1 MAAEGP
7 ITSGAYILH
16 HLTYLQLDLK
26 TWKIVENSQNFWV
39 LNIDSVFFSV
49 VLGLLFV
56 FLFWPAARRAS
67 SGVPGKWQGFVEYW
81 IEFVDS
87 QVKDAF
93 HQKSKF
99 VAPMAL
105 LVFLWVLFMNIM
117 DLLPVDS
124 LPTAAEAMGIEHLRV
139 LPSSDPNIT
148 LSMSLTVFLL
158 CFWYS
163 FYCKGLKL
171 VAKEAFLHPFA
182 AKNPVVQIVLMPVNF
197 VLKVVE
203 ELSKPLSLG
212 LRLFGNMYAGE
223 VIFILL
229 AALTLRYSAPAHIAP
244 LTATSFF
251 IFAALALVTVGLVA
265 YGKGAFIRGWLPLVI
280 LPLVIAAGSI
290 FGFLPAI
297 GGGAYFQILF
307 ATGWGIFHWLIIGL
321 QAYIFMVL
329 TVAYLSMAAEHH

>member
-1 MAAEGP
+1 MATEAA
-7 ITSGAYILH
+7 THSSGAYILH
-16 HLTYLQLDLK
+16 HLTYLQLDLR
-26 TWKIVENSQNFWV
+26 TWKIVENSQSFWV
-39 LNIDSVFFSV
+39 VDIDSVFFSV
-49 VLGLLFV
+49 ALGLLFA
-56 FLFWPAARRAS
+56 FLFWPVARRATN
-67 SGVPGKWQGFVEYW
+67 GVPKAWQNFVEVCT
-81 IEFVDS
+81 EFVDG

-93 HQKSKF
+93 HRKSQF

-105 LVFLWVLFMNIM
+105 LIFFWVLFMNIM

-124 LPTAAEAMGIEHLRV
+124 LPTAAEAMGIEHLRI

-148 LSMSLTVFLL
+148 LSMSLTVFVL

-163 FYCKGLKL
+163 FYCKGLKD
-171 VAKEAFLHPFA
+171 VAKEALLHPFG
-182 AKNPVVQIVLMPVNF
+182 KWMMPINF

-229 AALTLRYSAPAHIAP
+229 AALTLRFSAPARLAAVP
-244 LTATSFF
+244 ASEFF
-251 IFAALALVTVGLVA
+251 IFAALAVVTVGLFA
-265 YGKGAFIRGWLPLVI
+265 YGKGKWMRAYLPMLLLFAV
-280 LPLVIAAGSI
+280 PVATI
-290 FGFLPAI
+290 FGPLNGISAA
-297 GGGAYFQILF
+297 AYVQILF
-307 ATGWGIFHWLIIGL
+307 ATGWGIFHMLIIGL

>member
-1 MAAEGP
+1 MATEAGE
-7 ITSGAYILH
+7 SSSSYILH
-16 HLTYLQLDLK
+16 HLTYLQLDLHS
-26 TWKIVENSQNFWV
+26 WKIVENSQNFWV
-39 LNIDSVFFSV
+39 VNIDSVFFSV
-49 VLGLLFV
+49 LLGLVFV
-56 FLFWPAARRAS
+56 FLFWPMARRAS
-67 SGVPGKWQGFVEYW
+67 SGVPKGWQNFVEVCT
-81 IEFVDS
+81 EFVDG

-105 LVFLWVLFMNIM
+105 LIFFWVLFMNIM

-124 LPTAAEAMGIEHLRV
+124 LPTAAEAVGIGHLRV

-148 LSMSLTVFLL
+148 LSMSLTVFFL

-163 FYCKGLKL
+163 FVCKGFKN
-171 VAKEAFLHPFA
+171 VAKEALFHPFG
-182 AKNPVVQIVLMPVNF
+182 KWMLPVNF

-229 AALTLRYSAPAHIAP
+229 AALTLRYTSPAHIAP
-244 LTATSFF
+244 LTATAFF

-265 YGKGAFIRGWLPLVI
+265 YGKGAFIRGWLPLLI

-307 ATGWGIFHWLIIGL
+307 AT
-321 QAYIFMVL
+321 
-329 TVAYLSMAAEHH
+329 

>member
-39 LNIDSVFFSV
+39 VNIDSVFFSV
-49 VLGLLFV
+49 LLGLIFV
-56 FLFWPAARRAS
+56 FLFWPIARRAS
-67 SGVPGKWQGFVEYW
+67 TGVPRRWQSFVEVC
-81 IEFVDS
+81 IEFIDG

-93 HQKSKF
+93 HGKSKF

-105 LVFLWVLFMNIM
+105 LIFFWVLFMNIM

-124 LPTAAEAMGIEHLRV
+124 LPTAAEAMGIGHLRI

-148 LSMSLTVFLL
+148 LSMSLTVFVL
-158 CFWYS
+158 CFVYS
-163 FYCKGLKL
+163 FYCKGIKL
-171 VAKEAFLHPFA
+171 VAKEAFFHPFG
-182 AKNPVVQIVLMPVNF
+182 KWMMPINF
-197 VLKVVE
+197 ILKVVE

-229 AALTLRYSAPAHIAP
+229 AALTLKYTAPAHIAP
-244 LTATSFF
+244 LTGTEFF
-251 IFAALALVTVGLVA
+251 IFAALAIATVALFA
-265 YGKGAFIRGWLPLVI
+265 YGKGKWLRAFAPLI
-280 LPLVIAAGSI
+280 LLAVIAIGSI
-290 FGFLPAI
+290 GGFLPAI
-297 GGGAYFQILF
+297 GGGTYYQILF
-307 ATGWGIFHWLIIGL
+307 ATGWGIFHMLIIGL

>member
-39 LNIDSVFFSV
+39 LNLDSVFFSI

-56 FLFWPAARRAS
+56 CLFWPVARRAS
-67 SGVPGKWQGFVEYW
+67 SGVPKRWQNFVEVCT
-81 IEFVDS
+81 EFVDG

-105 LVFLWVLFMNIM
+105 LIFFWVLFMNIM

-124 LPTAAEAMGIEHLRV
+124 LPTAAEAMGIGHLRI

-171 VAKEAFLHPFA
+171 VAEEALFHPFG
-182 AKNPVVQIVLMPVNF
+182 KWLVPVNF

-229 AALTLRYSAPAHIAP
+229 AALTLKYTAPAHVAP
-244 LTATSFF
+244 LTATAFF
-251 IFAALALVTVGLVA
+251 VFAALALVTVGLVA
-265 YGKGAFIRGWLPLVI
+265 YGKGAWLRAWLPLLI
-280 LPLVIAAGSI
+280 LPAVIAAGSI

>member
-26 TWKIVENSQNFWV
+26 SWKIVENSQGFWV
-39 LNIDSVFFSV
+39 LNIDSMFFSIL
-49 VLGLLFV
+49 LGLLFV
-56 FLFWPAARRAS
+56 FLFWPVARRAS
-67 SGVPGKWQGFVEYW
+67 SGVPKGWQSFVEVCT
-81 IEFVDS
+81 EFVDG

-105 LVFLWVLFMNIM
+105 LVFFWVLFMNLM
-117 DLLPVDS
+117 DLLPVDA
-124 LPTAAEAMGIEHLRV
+124 LPRAAEAVGIEHLRI
-139 LPSSDPNIT
+139 LPPADPNIT
-148 LSMSLTVFLL
+148 LSMSLTVFFL

-171 VAKEAFLHPFA
+171 VAKEAFLHPFG
-182 AKNPVVQIVLMPVNF
+182 KWMMPINF
-197 VLKVVE
+197 ILKIVE

-244 LTATSFF
+244 ATGAAFF
-251 IFAALALVTVGLVA
+251 IFAALAVLTVALFA
-265 YGKGAFIRGWLPLVI
+265 YGRGKWLRGWLPLTLLV
-280 LPLVIAAGSI
+280 VIAAGSI
-290 FGFLPAI
+290 MGFLPAI
-297 GGGAYFQILF
+297 GGQAYYQILF
-307 ATGWGIFHWLIIGL
+307 ATGWGIFHWLIIAL

>member
-26 TWKIVENSQNFWV
+26 TWKIVENSQDFWV
-39 LNIDSVFFSV
+39 VNIDSVFFSV
-49 VLGLLFV
+49 LLGLLFV
-56 FLFWPAARRAS
+56 FLFWPVARRAS
-67 SGVPGKWQGFVEYW
+67 SGVPMRWQSFVEVCT
-81 IEFVDS
+81 EFVDG

-105 LVFLWVLFMNIM
+105 LVFFWVLFMNLM
-117 DLLPVDS
+117 DLLPVDA
-124 LPTAAEAMGIEHLRV
+124 LPTAAEAVGIGHLRI
-139 LPSSDPNIT
+139 LPPADPNIT

-182 AKNPVVQIVLMPVNF
+182 AGNPIAKIVLMPLNF

-244 LTATSFF
+244 TTGAAFF
-251 IFAALALVTVGLVA
+251 IFAALAVFTVGLFA
-265 YGKGAFIRGWLPLVI
+265 YGKGKWLRGWLPLA
-280 LPLVIAAGSI
+280 LLAVIAAGSL

-297 GGGAYFQILF
+297 GGQTYYQILF
-307 ATGWGIFHWLIIGL
+307 ATGWGIFHWLIIAL

>member
-1 MAAEGP
+1 MATEAGE
-7 ITSGAYILH
+7 SSSSYILH
-16 HLTYLQLDLK
+16 HLTYLQLDLHS
-26 TWKIVENSQNFWV
+26 WKIVENSQNFWV
-39 LNIDSVFFSV
+39 VNIDSVFFSV
-49 VLGLLFV
+49 LLGLVFV
-56 FLFWPAARRAS
+56 FLFWPMARRAS
-67 SGVPGKWQGFVEYW
+67 SGVPKGWQNFVEVCT
-81 IEFVDS
+81 E
-87 QVKDAF
+87 
-93 HQKSKF
+93 
-99 VAPMAL
+99 
-105 LVFLWVLFMNIM
+105 
-117 DLLPVDS
+117 PVDG
-124 LPTAAEAMGIEHLRV
+124 LPTAAEAVGIGHLRV

-148 LSMSLTVFLL
+148 LSMSLTVFFL

-163 FYCKGLKL
+163 FVCKGFKN
-171 VAKEAFLHPFA
+171 VAKEALFHPFG
-182 AKNPVVQIVLMPVNF
+182 KWMLPVNF

-229 AALTLRYSAPAHIAP
+229 AALTLRYTSPAHIAP
-244 LTATSFF
+244 LTATAFF

-265 YGKGAFIRGWLPLVI
+265 YGKGAFIRGWLPLLI

-321 QAYIFMVL
+321 QA
-329 TVAYLSMAAEHH
+329 

>member
-56 FLFWPAARRAS
+56 FLFWPVARRAS
-67 SGVPGKWQGFVEYW
+67 SGVPRSWQNFVEVCT
-81 IEFVDS
+81 EFVDG

-105 LVFLWVLFMNIM
+105 LIFFWVLFMNIM

-124 LPTAAEAMGIEHLRV
+124 LPTAAAAMGIEHLRV

-171 VAKEAFLHPFA
+171 VAKEAFFHPFG
-182 AKNPVVQIVLMPVNF
+182 KWLMPVNF

-244 LTATSFF
+244 LTATTFF
-251 IFAALALVTVGLVA
+251 IFAALALVTVALVA
-265 YGKGAFIRGWLPLVI
+265 YGKGAWLRAWLPLLI
-280 LPLVIAAGSI
+280 LPAVIAVGSI

-297 GGGAYFQILF
+297 SGGTYFQILF

>member
-1 MAAEGP
+1 MATEVTH
-7 ITSGAYILH
+7 TSGAYILH

-26 TWKIVENSQNFWV
+26 TWKIVENSHGFWV

-49 VLGLLFV
+49 LLGLLFV
-56 FLFWPAARRAS
+56 FLFWPVARRAG
-67 SGVPGKWQGFVEYW
+67 SGVPKGWQNFVEVCT
-81 IEFVDS
+81 EFVDG

-105 LVFLWVLFMNIM
+105 LIFFWVLFMNLM

-124 LPTAAEAMGIEHLRV
+124 LPTAAEAMGIEHLRI

-158 CFWYS
+158 GFWYS
-163 FYCKGLKL
+163 FHCKGLKL
-171 VAKEAFLHPFA
+171 VAKEALFHPFG
-182 AKNPVVQIVLMPVNF
+182 KWMLPVNF
-197 VLKVVE
+197 VLKIVE

-229 AALTLRYSAPAHIAP
+229 AALTLRYGNLLHDTPAT
-244 LTATSFF
+244 TASFF
-251 IFAALALVTVGLVA
+251 IFAALAVLTVGLVA
-265 YGKGAFIRGWLPLVI
+265 YGKGKWLRGWLPLA
-280 LPLVIAAGSI
+280 LLAAIAAGSI
-290 FGFLPAI
+290 SGFLPAI
-297 GGGAYFQILF
+297 GGGTYFQILF

>member
-1 MAAEGP
+1 MTTEAP
-7 ITSGAYILH
+7 SSSSYILH
-16 HLTYLQLDLK
+16 HLTYLQLDLR

-39 LNIDSVFFSV
+39 VNIDSIFFSV
-49 VLGLLFV
+49 LLGLV
-56 FLFWPAARRAS
+56 FIGLFWPMARRATH
-67 SGVPGKWQGFVEYW
+67 GVPARWQNFVEVCT
-81 IEFVDS
+81 EFVDG

-105 LVFLWVLFMNIM
+105 LVFFWVLFMNIM

-124 LPTAAEAMGIEHLRV
+124 LPTAAEAMGIGHLRV

-148 LSMSLTVFLL
+148 LSMSLTVFFL

-163 FYCKGLKL
+163 FHCKGLKL
-171 VAKEAFLHPFA
+171 VAREAFFHPFG
-182 AKNPVVQIVLMPVNF
+182 KWLLPVNF

-229 AALTLRYSAPAHIAP
+229 AAMTLHYSAPAHLAP
-244 LTATSFF
+244 LTGTAFF
-251 IFAALALVTVGLVA
+251 IFSALALVTVGLVA
-265 YGKGAFIRGWLPLVI
+265 YGKGPWMRAWLPLLI
-280 LPLVIAAGSI
+280 LPAVIAAGSI

>member
-39 LNIDSVFFSV
+39 VNIDSVFFSV
-49 VLGLLFV
+49 LLGLLFV
-56 FLFWPAARRAS
+56 FLFWPVARRAS
-67 SGVPGKWQGFVEYW
+67 SGVPRRWQSFVEVCT
-81 IEFVDS
+81 EFVDG

-105 LVFLWVLFMNIM
+105 LVFFWVLFMNLM
-117 DLLPVDS
+117 DLLPVDA
-124 LPTAAEAMGIEHLRV
+124 LPTAAEAVGIGHLRI
-139 LPSSDPNIT
+139 LPPADPNIT

-182 AKNPVVQIVLMPVNF
+182 AGNPIAKIVLMPLNF

-244 LTATSFF
+244 TTGAAFF
-251 IFAALALVTVGLVA
+251 IFAALAVFTVGLFA
-265 YGKGAFIRGWLPLVI
+265 YGKGKWLRGWLPLA
-280 LPLVIAAGSI
+280 LLAVIAAGSL

-297 GGGAYFQILF
+297 GGQTYYQILF
-307 ATGWGIFHWLIIGL
+307 ATGWGIFHWLIIAL

>member
-1 MAAEGP
+1 MAAEAP
-7 ITSGAYILH
+7 HTSGAYILH
-16 HLTYLQLDLK
+16 HLTYLQLDLR

-39 LNIDSVFFSV
+39 VNIDSIVFSV
-49 VLGLLFV
+49 LLGLLFV
-56 FLFWPAARRAS
+56 FLFWPMARRAD
-67 SGVPGKWQGFVEYW
+67 SGVPKGWQNFVEVCT
-81 IEFVDS
+81 EFVDG

-93 HQKSKF
+93 HQKSRF

-105 LVFLWVLFMNIM
+105 LVFFWVLFMNIM

-124 LPTAAEAMGIEHLRV
+124 LPTAAEAVGVGHLRV

-163 FYCKGLKL
+163 FYCKGFMTN
-171 VAKEAFLHPFA
+171 AKEALLHPFG
-182 AKNPVVQIVLMPVNF
+182 KWMLPVNLL
-197 VLKVVE
+197 LKVVE
-203 ELSKPLSLG
+203 EVSKPLSLG

-229 AALTLRYSAPAHIAP
+229 AALTLKYTTPAHIAP

-251 IFAALALVTVGLVA
+251 LFALVAVVTVGLVA
-265 YGKGAFIRGWLPLVI
+265 YGKGAFFRGWLPLLI

-290 FGFLPAI
+290 SGFLPAI
-297 GGGAYFQILF
+297 SGGTYFQILF
-307 ATGWGIFHWLIIGL
+307 ATGWGIFHWLIIAL

>member
-7 ITSGAYILH
+7 ISSGAYILH

-26 TWKIVENSQNFWV
+26 SWKIVENSQNFWV
-39 LNIDSVFFSV
+39 VNIDSVFFSV
-49 VLGLLFV
+49 LLGLIFV
-56 FLFWPAARRAS
+56 FLFWPVARRAS
-67 SGVPGKWQGFVEYW
+67 TGVPPRWQSFVEVC
-81 IEFVDS
+81 IEFIDG

-93 HQKSKF
+93 HGKSKF

-105 LVFLWVLFMNIM
+105 LIFFWVLFMNIM

-124 LPTAAEAMGIEHLRV
+124 LPTAAEAMGIGHLRV

-148 LSMSLTVFLL
+148 LSMSLTVFVL
-158 CFWYS
+158 CFGYS
-163 FYCKGLKL
+163 FYCKGIKL
-171 VAKEAFLHPFA
+171 VAKEALFHPFG
-182 AKNPVVQIVLMPVNF
+182 KWMMPINF

-229 AALTLRYSAPAHIAP
+229 AALTLKYTAPAHIAP
-244 LTATSFF
+244 LTGTEFF
-251 IFAALALVTVGLVA
+251 IFAALAIATVALFA
-265 YGKGAFIRGWLPLVI
+265 YGKGKWLRAFVPLI
-280 LPLVIAAGSI
+280 LLAVIAIGSI
-290 FGFLPAI
+290 GGFLPAI
-297 GGGAYFQILF
+297 GGGTYYQILF
-307 ATGWGIFHWLIIGL
+307 ATGWGIFHMLIIGL

>member
-56 FLFWPAARRAS
+56 FLFWPVARRAS
-67 SGVPGKWQGFVEYW
+67 SDVPKGWQNFVEVC
-81 IEFVDS
+81 IEFIDG

-105 LVFLWVLFMNIM
+105 LIFFWVLFMNIM

-124 LPTAAEAMGIEHLRV
+124 LPTAAEAMGIGHLRI

-163 FYCKGLKL
+163 F
-171 VAKEAFLHPFA
+171 
-182 AKNPVVQIVLMPVNF
+182 
-197 VLKVVE
+197 
-203 ELSKPLSLG
+203 
-212 LRLFGNMYAGE
+212 
-223 VIFILL
+223 
-229 AALTLRYSAPAHIAP
+229 
-244 LTATSFF
+244 
-251 IFAALALVTVGLVA
+251 
-265 YGKGAFIRGWLPLVI
+265 
-280 LPLVIAAGSI
+280 
-290 FGFLPAI
+290 
-297 GGGAYFQILF
+297 
-307 ATGWGIFHWLIIGL
+307 
-321 QAYIFMVL
+321 
-329 TVAYLSMAAEHH
+329 

>member
-1 MAAEGP
+1 MAAEA
-7 ITSGAYILH
+7 IDSGKYILH

-39 LNIDSVFFSV
+39 LNIDSMFFSV
-49 VLGLLFV
+49 LLGLVFV
-56 FLFWPAARRAS
+56 GLFWPMARRAS
-67 SGVPGKWQGFVEYW
+67 TGVPARWQGLVE
-81 IEFVDS
+81 ICSEFIDG

-93 HQKSKF
+93 HQTSRF

-105 LVFLWVLFMNIM
+105 LVFFWVLFMNIM
-117 DLLPVDS
+117 DLLPVDG
-124 LPTAAEAMGIEHLRV
+124 LPGIAEALGVEHLRI

-163 FYCKGLKL
+163 FHCKGLKL
-171 VAKEAFLHPFA
+171 VAKEAFTHPFG
-182 AKNPVVQIVLMPVNF
+182 KWMLPVNF

-229 AALTLRYSAPAHIAP
+229 AALTLSFSAPAHISTGTG
-244 LTATSFF
+244 TAFF
-251 IFAALALVTVGLVA
+251 IFSALAVVTVGLLA
-265 YGKGAFIRGWLPLVI
+265 YGKGTWMRAWLPLGLLVVI
-280 LPLVIAAGSI
+280 GAGSI
-290 FGFLPAI
+290 AGFLPAV
-297 GGGAYFQILF
+297 GGSAYFQILF

>member
-39 LNIDSVFFSV
+39 VNIDSVFFSV
-49 VLGLLFV
+49 LLGLIFV
-56 FLFWPAARRAS
+56 FLFWPVARGAS
-67 SGVPGKWQGFVEYW
+67 TGVPKRWQSFVEVCT
-81 IEFVDS
+81 EFVDG

-105 LVFLWVLFMNIM
+105 LIFFWVLFMNIM

-124 LPTAAEAMGIEHLRV
+124 LPTAAEAMGIGHLRI

-148 LSMSLTVFLL
+148 LSMSLTVFVL

-163 FYCKGLKL
+163 FYQKGLKL
-171 VAKEAFLHPFA
+171 VAREAFFHPFG
-182 AKNPVVQIVLMPVNF
+182 KWMMPVNF

-229 AALTLRYSAPAHIAP
+229 AALTLRYTAPAHIAP
-244 LTATSFF
+244 LTGTEFF
-251 IFAALALVTVGLVA
+251 IFAALAVATVALFA
-265 YGKGAFIRGWLPLVI
+265 YGKGKWLRAFTPLI
-280 LPLVIAAGSI
+280 LLAVIAIGSI
-290 FGFLPAI
+290 GGFLPAI
-297 GGGAYFQILF
+297 GGGTYYQILF
-307 ATGWGIFHWLIIGL
+307 ATGWGIFHMLIIGL

>member
-1 MAAEGP
+1 MAAEASH
-7 ITSGAYILH
+7 TSGAYILH

-39 LNIDSVFFSV
+39 VNIDSIFFSV
-49 VLGLLFV
+49 LLGLLFV
-56 FLFWPAARRAS
+56 FLFWPMARRAN
-67 SGVPGKWQGFVEYW
+67 SGVPKGWQNFVEVCT
-81 IEFVDS
+81 EFVDG

-105 LVFLWVLFMNIM
+105 LVFFWVLFMNIM

-124 LPTAAEAMGIEHLRV
+124 LPTAAEAVGVGHLRV

-148 LSMSLTVFLL
+148 LSMSLTVFFL

-171 VAKEAFLHPFA
+171 VAKEALLHPFG
-182 AKNPVVQIVLMPVNF
+182 KWMMPVNF

-229 AALTLRYSAPAHIAP
+229 AALTLRYTAPAHIAP
-244 LTATSFF
+244 ITGVSFF
-251 IFAALALVTVGLVA
+251 IFAALAVLTVALFA
-265 YGKGAFIRGWLPLVI
+265 YGKGKWLRGWIPLALLV
-280 LPLVIAAGSI
+280 VIAIGSI
-290 FGFLPAI
+290 FGFLPAV
-297 GGGAYFQILF
+297 GGQTYYQILF

>member
-26 TWKIVENSQNFWV
+26 TWKIVENSQGFWV
-39 LNIDSVFFSV
+39 VNIDSVFFSIL
-49 VLGLLFV
+49 LGLVFV
-56 FLFWPAARRAS
+56 FIFWPVARRAS
-67 SGVPGKWQGFVEYW
+67 NGVPKRWQSFVEVCT
-81 IEFVDS
+81 EFIDG

-93 HQKSKF
+93 HGKSRF

-105 LVFLWVLFMNIM
+105 LIFFWVLFMNIM

-124 LPTAAEAMGIEHLRV
+124 LPTAAEAMGVGHLRI

-148 LSMSLTVFLL
+148 LSMSLTVFVL

-171 VAKEAFLHPFA
+171 VAREAFFHPFG
-182 AKNPVVQIVLMPVNF
+182 KWMMPINF
-197 VLKVVE
+197 ILKVVE

-244 LTATSFF
+244 LTGTEFF
-251 IFAALALVTVGLVA
+251 IFAALAVVTVGLFA
-265 YGKGAFIRGWLPLVI
+265 YGKGKWLRAFAPLI
-280 LPLVIAAGSI
+280 LLAVIAIGSVG
-290 FGFLPAI
+290 GFLPAI
-297 GGGAYFQILF
+297 GGGTYYQILF
-307 ATGWGIFHWLIIGL
+307 ATGWGIFHMLIIGL

>member
-7 ITSGAYILH
+7 ISSGAYILH

-26 TWKIVENSQNFWV
+26 TWKIVENSQGFWV
-39 LNIDSVFFSV
+39 LNIDSMFFSIL
-49 VLGLLFV
+49 LGLLFV
-56 FLFWPAARRAS
+56 FLFWPVARRAS
-67 SGVPGKWQGFVEYW
+67 SGVPKGWQSFVEVCT
-81 IEFVDS
+81 EFVDG

-105 LVFLWVLFMNIM
+105 LVFFWVLFMNLM
-117 DLLPVDS
+117 DLLPVDA
-124 LPTAAEAMGIEHLRV
+124 LPKAAGAMGIEHLRV
-139 LPSSDPNIT
+139 LPPADPNIT
-148 LSMSLTVFLL
+148 LSMSLTVFFL
-158 CFWYS
+158 CFGYS

-171 VAKEAFLHPFA
+171 VAKEAFLHPFG
-182 AKNPVVQIVLMPVNF
+182 KWMMPINF

-229 AALTLRYSAPAHIAP
+229 AALTLRYSAPAHISPGTGA
-244 LTATSFF
+244 AFF
-251 IFAALALVTVGLVA
+251 IFAALAVLTVALFA
-265 YGKGAFIRGWLPLVI
+265 YGKGKWLRGWLPLA
-280 LPLVIAAGSI
+280 LLAVIAAGSI
-290 FGFLPAI
+290 MGFLPAI
-297 GGGAYFQILF
+297 GGQTYYQILF
-307 ATGWGIFHWLIIGL
+307 ATGWGIFHWLIIAL

>member
-1 MAAEGP
+1 MAAEAP

-26 TWKIVENSQNFWV
+26 SWKIVENSQGFWV

-56 FLFWPAARRAS
+56 FLFWPVARRAS
-67 SGVPGKWQGFVEYW
+67 SGVPKNWQNFVEVCT
-81 IEFVDS
+81 EFVDG

-105 LVFLWVLFMNIM
+105 LVFFWVLFMNLM
-117 DLLPVDS
+117 DLLPVDA
-124 LPTAAEAMGIEHLRV
+124 LPTAAEAMGIEHLRI
-139 LPSSDPNIT
+139 LPSADPNIT

-163 FYCKGLKL
+163 FYCKGFLTN
-171 VAKEAFLHPFA
+171 AKEAVLHPFG
-182 AKNPVVQIVLMPVNF
+182 KWMMPVNF

-244 LTATSFF
+244 ATGAAFF
-251 IFAALALVTVGLVA
+251 IFAALAVLTVGLFA
-265 YGKGAFIRGWLPLVI
+265 YGKGKWLRGWLPLA
-280 LPLVIAAGSI
+280 LLAVIAVGSVA
-290 FGFLPAI
+290 GFLPAI
-297 GGGAYFQILF
+297 GGQTYYQILF
-307 ATGWGIFHWLIIGL
+307 ATGWGIFHWLIIAL

>member
-26 TWKIVENSQNFWV
+26 TWKIVENSQSFWV
-39 LNIDSVFFSV
+39 VNIDSVFFSIL
-49 VLGLLFV
+49 LGLVFV
-56 FLFWPAARRAS
+56 FIFWPVARRAS
-67 SGVPGKWQGFVEYW
+67 NGVPRRWQSFVEVCT
-81 IEFVDS
+81 EFVDG

-93 HQKSKF
+93 HGKSKF

-105 LVFLWVLFMNIM
+105 LIFFWVLFMNIM

-124 LPTAAEAMGIEHLRV
+124 LPTAAEAMGIGHLRI

-148 LSMSLTVFLL
+148 LSMSLTVFVL

-171 VAKEAFLHPFA
+171 VAKEAFFHPFG
-182 AKNPVVQIVLMPVNF
+182 KWMMPINF
-197 VLKVVE
+197 ILKVVE

-229 AALTLRYSAPAHIAP
+229 AALTLKYTAPAHIAP

-251 IFAALALVTVGLVA
+251 IFAALAIVTVGLFA
-265 YGKGAFIRGWLPLVI
+265 YGKGKWLRAFAPLI
-280 LPLVIAAGSI
+280 LLAVIAIGSVG
-290 FGFLPAI
+290 GFLPAI
-297 GGGAYFQILF
+297 GGGTYYQILF
-307 ATGWGIFHWLIIGL
+307 ATGWGIFHMLIIGL

>member
-1 MAAEGP
+1 MAAE
-7 ITSGAYILH
+7 SSSNYILH
-16 HLTYLQLDLK
+16 HLTYLQLDLR

-39 LNIDSVFFSV
+39 VNVDSIFFSV
-49 VLGLLFV
+49 LLGLVFV
-56 FLFWPAARRAS
+56 GLFWPMARGATN
-67 SGVPGKWQGFVEYW
+67 GVLARWQNFVEIC
-81 IEFVDS
+81 IEFIDR

-105 LVFLWVLFMNIM
+105 LIFFWVLFMNIM

-124 LPTAAEAMGIEHLRV
+124 LPTAAGALGIGHLRI

-148 LSMSLTVFLL
+148 LSMSLTVFFL

-171 VAKEAFLHPFA
+171 VAKEALFHPFG
-182 AKNPVVQIVLMPVNF
+182 KWLMPVNF
-197 VLKVVE
+197 ILKVVE

-229 AALTLRYSAPAHIAP
+229 AALTLRYTASAHVAP
-244 LTATSFF
+244 LSATSFF

-265 YGKGAFIRGWLPLVI
+265 YGKGAWLRAWLPLLI
-280 LPLVIAAGSI
+280 LPAVIAAGSI

-307 ATGWGIFHWLIIGL
+307 ASGWGIFHMLIIGL

>member
-26 TWKIVENSQNFWV
+26 TWKIVENSQGFWV
-39 LNIDSVFFSV
+39 LNIDSMFFSIL
-49 VLGLLFV
+49 LGLLFV
-56 FLFWPAARRAS
+56 FLFWPVARRAS
-67 SGVPGKWQGFVEYW
+67 SGVPKGWQSFVEVCT
-81 IEFVDS
+81 EFVDG

-105 LVFLWVLFMNIM
+105 LVFFWVLFMNLM
-117 DLLPVDS
+117 DLLPVDA
-124 LPTAAEAMGIEHLRV
+124 LPRAAEAVGIEHLRI
-139 LPSSDPNIT
+139 LPPADPNIT
-148 LSMSLTVFLL
+148 LSMSLTVFFL

-171 VAKEAFLHPFA
+171 VAKEAFLHPFG
-182 AKNPVVQIVLMPVNF
+182 KWMMPINF
-197 VLKVVE
+197 ILKIVE

-244 LTATSFF
+244 ATGAAFF
-251 IFAALALVTVGLVA
+251 VFAALAVLTVALFA
-265 YGKGAFIRGWLPLVI
+265 YGRGKWLRGWLPLV
-280 LPLVIAAGSI
+280 LLVVIAAGSI
-290 FGFLPAI
+290 MGFLPAI
-297 GGGAYFQILF
+297 GGQTYYQILF
-307 ATGWGIFHWLIIGL
+307 ATGWGIFHWLIIAL